1 MRMPPAK
8 NVLITGASSG
18 IGEALALECA
28 RRGAENLF
36 LCGRD
41 ETRLA
46 DVARR
51 CGPCAKTRVLDVADE
66 AATRD
71 WIRECDAAAPLELVF
86 ANAGVGTGME
96 TEENVRRTFATNLGG
111 VLNVALPLVDLFRAR
126 GTGRR
131 QLVLTASIAG
141 YAPLATCPSYAGSKA
156 AVKNWGLS
164 LRANLRGEEIKVNV
178 VCPGFVRSRITDR
191 NTCPMPF
198 FMEADAAAR
207 TILSRVDRDVGLI
220 AFPWQMRLATWALS
234 VCPWR
239 IAETISRMLPAK
251 NAESRHS

>member
-1 MRMPPAK
+1 MAPAK

-36 LCGRD
+36 ICGRD

-51 CGPCAKTRVLDVADE
+51 CGPCAKPKILDVSDE
-66 AATRD
+66 AATRE
-71 WIRECDAAAPLELVF
+71 WIRECDDAAPIELAF
-86 ANAGVGTGME
+86 ANAGVGTGKE
-96 TEENVRRTFATNLGG
+96 CEENVRRTFATNLGG
-111 VLNVALPLVDLFRAR
+111 ALNVALPLVDIYRAR
-126 GTGRR
+126 GAGRR
-131 QLVLTASIAG
+131 QLVLTSSIAG

-164 LRANLRGEEIKVNV
+164 LRANLRGEGIKVNV
-178 VCPGFVRSRITDR
+178 VCPGFVRSRITEK

-198 FMEADAAAR
+198 FMEADKAAR

-220 AFPWQMRLATWALS
+220 AFPWQMRFATWLLS
-234 VCPWR
+234 ICPWR
-239 IAETISRMLPAK
+239 LAETISRMLPAK
-251 NAESRHS
+251 NAESRYK

>member
-1 MRMPPAK
+1 MPSAK

-18 IGEALALECA
+18 IGEALAVECA

-36 LCGRD
+36 ICGRD
-41 ETRLA
+41 ESRLA
-46 DVARR
+46 AVAER
-51 CGPCAKTRVLDVADE
+51 CGPCAKPRVLDVADE
-66 AATRD
+66 SATRS

-86 ANAGVGTGME
+86 ANAGVGTGRE
-96 TEENVRRTFATNLGG
+96 TDENVRRTFATNLGG
-111 VLNVALPLVDLFRAR
+111 VLNVALPLVDLYRAR
-126 GTGRR
+126 GAGRR

-164 LRANLRGEEIKVNV
+164 LRANLRGDGIKVNV
-178 VCPGFVRSRITDR
+178 VCPGFVRSRITDK

-198 FMEADAAAR
+198 FMEAEKAAR
-207 TILSRVDRDVGLI
+207 IILARVDRDVGLI
-220 AFPWQMRLATWALS
+220 AFPWPMRLATWALS
-234 VCPWR
+234 ICPWR
-239 IAETISRMLPAK
+239 IAETISRLLPAK